1 VTPRWCAFLAAVA
14 ASWFLLLA
22 QRGCYADADQGWLGL
37 GVGFALGCLAGR
49 RRLPSRGLWGA
60 SCLALALS
68 VLPLPLPPWLAAAA
82 PLVAA
87 AGAGAWC
94 TDPLGR
100 GQFGPTALGV
110 TLAVGAA
117 AGLRW
122 GLAAVGWIV
131 YADLPW
137 VLVALAGVAALG
149 LALPP
154 GEAPPRGEAPDAHG
168 VGLAALASLRCG
180 VLAALVTGHAAA
192 LGASSP
198 WAWCSLG
205 LAAALAAGVAT
216 RAWSPRPRLGAEAL
230 GWCAL
235 ALPVALGP
243 ALPAVVVATLAGGAT
258 AAVAAR
264 PALERSWRPLLA
276 LFAGALLG
284 AGLSPALYTHT
295 APATRAR
302 LALGSPDDAALAEGV
317 AAGMVRERFAAGGY
331 GGAQVVDVGGD
342 EPLRLLTAGGR
353 VREALPQ
360 RRDALPEL
368 LRSQAMAAA
377 LAAWLA
383 PGERVLLAGVGS
395 GYTHR
400 LLSETPGVELTA
412 VEQTPGVAAT
422 WTEPGDPWG
431 LFNGRLGGDAERLA
445 RITRGPLHPH
455 LLHGRY
461 AAVLLPTTPAPS
473 TLGAARRH
481 PLVVG
486 PLTLAAGLAE
496 LEAWARAESL
506 LVFRAPGSEARI
518 ALAGLERVSWP
529 RLRAG
534 WERGGALPRE
544 LTRLGIGS
552 PEQLLACLE
561 GGSEA
566 VRLALESP
574 DPSGTLSR
582 VGAERGPALVAEA
595 DADVLV
601 AVTEALA
608 AANHPATPLWARAAV
623 ETERSAPALATL
635 GALLLNTG
643 QPDAGRELLHE
654 ALEVNPQHAPARLQ
668 LAFDLQRQQRTADAE
683 SLLRA
688 GLRPGTRQPAL
699 HYALGKLAE
708 ARGDSKAAL
717 TAYEAAGETADARER
732 AHELRS
738 ALQREHALATRVKA
752 AYELLRAAEAGEADP
767 QQGLALALELIEAEL
782 EREDRLL
789 LARTLDGFA
798 ALEGEPL
805 LRANLQR
812 HRARVLQPLA
822 KDPRLGIRAAEAWLA
837 GERPGEALAVLEPLC
852 AGPAADRP
860 RALRLLGDAHALRGD
875 ADLARSAYRKALA
888 LGPSL
893 TSNGRTYEQLGRLEA
908 REGDLDLGLRLL
920 DEGDAA
926 LGGVP
931 RLRQAK
937 AEVLEAVGHDEQ
949 ARAAWEAYLE
959 VAPPGPER
967 RAVEA
972 RLGK

>member
-1 VTPRWCAFLAAVA
+1 MNQRWRAFLAATA

-37 GVGFALGCLAGR
+37 GVAFALGCLAGR
-49 RRLPSRGLWGA
+49 GPLPGRGLWAA
-60 SCLALALS
+60 SCLALALGA
-68 VLPLPLPPWLAAAA
+68 LPLPLPPWLATAA

-87 AGAGAWC
+87 AAAGAWC
-94 TDPLGR
+94 RDSTGPGHLE
-100 GQFGPTALGV
+100 PTALGV
-110 TLAVGAA
+110 TLAVSAA

-137 VLVALAGVAALG
+137 VLAALAAVAALG

-154 GEAPPRGEAPDAHG
+154 SDAPPRGEAPEAHG
-168 VGLAALASLRCG
+168 LGLAALASLRCG

-192 LGASSP
+192 LGVASP
-198 WAWCSLG
+198 WAWAGLG
-205 LAAALAAGVAT
+205 LVAALAAGGAT
-216 RAWSPRPRLGAEAL
+216 RAWGERPRQGAEAL
-230 GWCAL
+230 GWLALVLPIGFAPTLPAL
-235 ALPVALGP
+235 A
-243 ALPAVVVATLAGGAT
+243 VATVAGGAT
-258 AAVAAR
+258 AAIAAR
-264 PALERSWRPLLA
+264 PALGRSWRPLLA
-276 LFAGALLG
+276 LLAGALLG
-284 AGLSPALYTHT
+284 AGLSPALYARA

-302 LALGSPDDAALAEGV
+302 LALGSPDDAALTEGV

-342 EPLRLLTAGGR
+342 GPLRLLTARGR

-368 LRSQAMAAA
+368 LRAQALAAA

-400 LLSETPGVELTA
+400 LLSETPGVDLAA
-412 VEQTPGVAAT
+412 VEQAPGVAAT

-431 LFNGRLGGDAERLA
+431 LFNGRLGDDPERLT

-461 AAVLLPTTPAPS
+461 AAVLLPAAPSPS

-496 LEAWARAESL
+496 LEAWARAEAL

-518 ALAGLERVSWP
+518 AVAGLERVSWP

-552 PEQLLACLE
+552 PAQVLACLE

-574 DPSGTLSR
+574 DPSGTLAR
-582 VGAERGPALVAEA
+582 VGAERGPALVADA

-623 ETERSAPALATL
+623 ATERSAPALATL
-635 GALLLNTG
+635 GALMLNTG
-643 QPDAGRELLHE
+643 QPEVGRELLHE
-654 ALEVNPQHAPARLQ
+654 ALEVDPQHTPARLQ

-683 SLLRA
+683 ALLRG
-688 GLRPGTRQPAL
+688 GLRAGTRQPAL

-708 ARGDSKAAL
+708 ARGDPQAAL
-717 TAYEAAGETADARER
+717 AAYEAAGETADARER
-732 AHELRS
+732 AHDLRS
-738 ALQREHALATRVKA
+738 ALQREHALGTRVKA

-767 QQGLALALELIEAEL
+767 QQGLALALELTEAEL
-782 EREDRLL
+782 EQEDRLL

-798 ALEGEPL
+798 GLEGEPL

-822 KDPRLGIRAAEAWLA
+822 QDPRLGVRAAEAWLA

-860 RALRLLGDAHALRGD
+860 RALRLLGDAHAQRGD
-875 ADLARSAYRKALA
+875 ADLARTAYRKALA

-893 TSNGRTYEQLGRLEA
+893 TSNARTYEQLARLEA
-908 REGDLDLGLRLL
+908 REGDVEAGVRLL
-920 DEGDAA
+920 REGDAA

-931 RLRQAK
+931 RLRR
-937 AEVLEAVGHDEQ
+937 AEAELLEAVGRDQ
-949 ARAAWEAYLE
+949 RARAAWEAYLE
-959 VAPPGPER
+959 VAPPGAER

-972 RLGK
+972 RLGR